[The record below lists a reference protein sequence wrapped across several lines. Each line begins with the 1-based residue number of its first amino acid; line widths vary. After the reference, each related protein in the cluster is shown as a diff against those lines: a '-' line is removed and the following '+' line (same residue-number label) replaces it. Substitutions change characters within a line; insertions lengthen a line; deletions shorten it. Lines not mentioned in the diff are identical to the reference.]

1 MNRSMPGY
9 YWLENLRWCLCL
21 SFMRMGVRCGSGY
34 FMYFKKCFRI
44 FKHTLQD
51 ESCYSPKPGRVIQA
65 VIAPQRQWGCWFG
78 AQQIV
83 EYVLFLTLWTWMDIF
98 MVQMMMVVLFPREE
112 PRFQVP
118 FQLLTFLMDVD
129 SLMTKWRCKPF
140 PPT

>member
-1 MNRSMPGY
+1 M
-9 YWLENLRWCLCL
+9 L
-21 SFMRMGVRCGSGY
+21 
-34 FMYFKKCFRI
+34 
-44 FKHTLQD
+44 
-51 ESCYSPKPGRVIQA
+51 SPKPGRVIQA

-83 EYVLFLTLWTWMDIF
+83 EYVLFLTLWTWLDIF